1 MTKAPRGRPRTFDG
15 ARALRDAEDVFRA
28 LGFYAAY
35 GSKEQLFREAVELYS
50 STLGAPMIAALAEQP
65 TAGGLLEAAVA
76 DSSASGWRAALIPRL
91 ERFSNSTLMDGLAIQ
106 ARDGAPCKGDRR

>member
-65 TAGGLLEAAVA
+65 TAGVCSKLPSQTRPQAAGV
-76 DSSASGWRAALIPRL
+76 
-91 ERFSNSTLMDGLAIQ
+91 
-106 ARDGAPCKGDRR
+106 RR